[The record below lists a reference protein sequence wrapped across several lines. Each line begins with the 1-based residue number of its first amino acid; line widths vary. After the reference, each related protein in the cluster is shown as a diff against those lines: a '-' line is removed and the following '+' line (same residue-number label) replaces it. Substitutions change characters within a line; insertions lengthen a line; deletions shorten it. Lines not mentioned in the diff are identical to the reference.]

1 MILVTVGTHPQGFE
15 RLVQAVDELA
25 AGLDERVMLQYGSSR
40 YRPRFAEGFEYT
52 SSQEMERLTGQAR
65 VVVCHAAAGSILLAL
80 RHSRPVV
87 AVPRLKR
94 FGEHMDDHQLQL
106 ARVLEAQGKAQ
117 AVYEISAEN
126 LKSAILRAG
135 SGQARSDP
143 DRQLVKALQA
153 KLGAWEKRA
162 ARPIEGPKQEA
173 SP

>member
-15 RLVQAVDELA
+15 RLVQPMDELA
-25 AGLDERVMLQYGSSR
+25 AELGERVVIQYGSSR
-40 YRPRFAEGFEYT
+40 YRPRSAEGFDFT

-80 RHSRPVV
+80 RYSRPVV

-94 FGEHMDDHQLQL
+94 YGEVVDDHQLQL
-106 ARVLEAQGKAQ
+106 ARALEARGQAQ
-117 AVYEISAEN
+117 VVYEISAEN
-126 LKSAILRAG
+126 LKTAVLRAG
-135 SGQARSDP
+135 SGQARRDP

-153 KLGAWEKRA
+153 RLEAWERRA
-162 ARPIEGPKQEA
+162 ARPIEGPGQEA